1 MTGCLFKQA
10 LIYHLPLQTL
20 SGLRL
25 KEFPLKSP
33 HDALLFY
40 ALRLQPFLGPA
51 ALISQT
57 VLFLTRGSRADGCS
71 TLLLRSLG
79 TSALWG
85 PRLMCDDVY
94 CLVICP
100 LSGYQGPEH
109 DRNCGGNIKGVR
121 FREGL
126 WFARK
131 WKESHCFAH
140 FLSEVRVVW
149 NSTQVEGWLKN
160 IGFLVNIFREHEVC
174 LNPCKIMWMWM
185 IDRSFCTSVLLCL
198 KNENSSFYS
207 LSSCHSRPVWQK
219 LFWRMLVTKQFG
231 SLLTSTD

>member
-1 MTGCLFKQA
+1 MFCCNDDAYQARRVDIGLLLKRAGRWAGYTVCPQLDMTGCLFKQA

-40 ALRLQPFLGPA
+40 ARRLRLQPFLGPA

-79 TSALWG
+79 TSALWE
-85 PRLMCDDVY
+85 PHLMCDDVY

-109 DRNCGGNIKGVR
+109 DRNCGGKYKRG
-121 FREGL
+121 
-126 WFARK
+126 
-131 WKESHCFAH
+131 
-140 FLSEVRVVW
+140 
-149 NSTQVEGWLKN
+149 
-160 IGFLVNIFREHEVC
+160 
-174 LNPCKIMWMWM
+174 
-185 IDRSFCTSVLLCL
+185 SV
-198 KNENSSFYS
+198 
-207 LSSCHSRPVWQK
+207 
-219 LFWRMLVTKQFG
+219 
-231 SLLTSTD
+231 